1 MIKCGV
7 DILGMKNNK
16 IKTSLGELEAEIMEA
31 VWNLESASV
40 RQVLNR
46 LKKKRD
52 IAYTTVMTVMSRLCD
67 KLVLKRKFNGDGAYV
82 YTAFQAKANFLAAAS
97 KRAIS
102 GLLKEFGE
110 VAVAQFVDAVESS
123 SLKNLE
129 EWRQKLKKIR

>member
-1 MIKCGV
+1 MR
-7 DILGMKNNK
+7 NNK

-46 LKKKRD
+46 LRKKRN
-52 IAYTTVMTVMSRLCD
+52 IAYTTVMTVMGRLCD
-67 KLVLKRKFNGDGAYV
+67 KLVLKRKLNGGGAYV
-82 YTAFQAKANFLAAAS
+82 YTAVQAKANFLAATS

-110 VAVAQFVDAVESS
+110 VAVAQFIDAVESS
-123 SLKNLE
+123 NLKNLE
-129 EWRQKLKKIR
+129 EWREKLKKIK

>member
-1 MIKCGV
+1 
-7 DILGMKNNK
+7 MKNNK

-31 VWNLESASV
+31 VWALGSVSV
-40 RQVLNR
+40 RQVLNQLR
-46 LKKKRD
+46 KKRD

-82 YTAFQAKANFLAAAS
+82 YTAAQVKADFLVTAS

-123 SLKNLE
+123 NLKNTE
-129 EWRQKLKKIR
+129 EWRRKLKKIK

>member
-1 MIKCGV
+1 
-7 DILGMKNNK
+7 MKMNK
-16 IKTSLGELEAEIMEA
+16 IKTSLGELEAEIMEV
-31 VWNLESASV
+31 VWHLESASV

-52 IAYTTVMTVMSRLCD
+52 IAYTTVMTVMGRLCD
-67 KLVLKRKFNGDGAYV
+67 KLVLKRKLNGDGAYV
-82 YTAFQAKANFLAAAS
+82 YTAIQAKASFLAVAS

>member
-1 MIKCGV
+1 
-7 DILGMKNNK
+7 MKNNK

-40 RQVLNR
+40 RQVLNQ

-67 KLVLKRKFNGDGAYV
+67 KLLLRRKFNGDGAYV
-82 YTAFQAKANFLAAAS
+82 YTAVQAKANFLAAVS

-129 EWRQKLKKIR
+129 EWRQKLKKIK

>member
-1 MIKCGV
+1 MILYSV
-7 DILGMKNNK
+7 VAMKKSK

-40 RQVLNR
+40 RQILNR

-52 IAYTTVMTVMSRLCD
+52 IAYTTVMTVMGRLCD
-67 KLVLKRKFNGDGAYV
+67 KLILKRKFNGDGAYV
-82 YTAFQAKANFLAAAS
+82 YTAVQAKSNFLAAAS

-129 EWRQKLKKIR
+129 EWREKLKKIK